1 MSLRGREAPEA
12 TLAPGA
18 SAGECWCD
26 RMDDM
31 GTWISHLRIAE
42 KLIEHFPE
50 LDEVTFT
57 FGNLSP
63 DSGIPNADWTEFD
76 PPKEVTHF
84 LRKGEGE
91 DAIHDLEFYQQYLAD
106 IKLEEDRKL
115 YSFRLGYF
123 FHLICDIMWAK
134 RIGKTTKQEFK
145 ELFDENPG
153 KAIGIVKDDWYGL
166 DQLYVRD
173 HPESSFWR
181 VIMANPDPPS
191 YLPFIKNEALH
202 RQYAHIRK
210 FYSEQEDYWFLS
222 IPYRYLNKTTMNHMV
237 DDSIEAVLFVQEKVR
252 EMKNLD
258 GLKSSV
264 SLLPEALT
272 NPYESPL
279 GNTAPLPSPK
289 SDWGSSDFGEGVTK

>member
-1 MSLRGREAPEA
+1 
-12 TLAPGA
+12 
-18 SAGECWCD
+18 
-26 RMDDM
+26 M

-42 KLIEHFPE
+42 KLLEHFPA

-91 DAIHDLEFYQQYLAD
+91 DAIHDLEFYEQYLAN
-106 IKLEEDRKL
+106 IKPEDDRKL

-134 RIGKTTKQEFK
+134 RIVKTTKQEFK
-145 ELFDENPG
+145 SLFDENPG
-153 KAIGIVKDDWYGL
+153 QAVGIVKDDWYGL

-191 YLPFIKNEALH
+191 YLPFVKNEALH
-202 RQYAHIRK
+202 QQYAHIRS
-210 FYSEQEDYWFLS
+210 FYSQPESQWFLS
-222 IPYRYLNKTTMNHMV
+222 LPYYHLNESTMTRV
-237 DDSIEAVLFVQEKVR
+237 VGDSIEAVLMVCEKVQGP
-252 EMKNLD
+252 KNLD

-264 SLLPEALT
+264 SLLPEALIS
-272 NPYESPL
+272 PYKSPL
-279 GNTAPLPSPK
+279 GNMHS
-289 SDWGSSDFGEGVTK
+289 